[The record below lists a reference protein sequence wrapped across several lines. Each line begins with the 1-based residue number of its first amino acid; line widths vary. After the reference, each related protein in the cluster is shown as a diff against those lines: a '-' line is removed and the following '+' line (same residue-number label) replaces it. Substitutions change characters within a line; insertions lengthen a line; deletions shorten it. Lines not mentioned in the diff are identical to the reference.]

1 MNFNVNRASKIAQL
15 SDLSVDI
22 ESSVGCAICVDANV
36 LNHDWVHVNESN
48 ILEHF
53 DISIDALRS

>member
-1 MNFNVNRASKIAQL
+1 VNRASKSAQL
-15 SDLSVDI
+15 SELSVDI
-22 ESSVGCAICVDANV
+22 ESSVACTIGIDANV